1 MSGATPSTTTSPDK
15 IMLNDSMASTTLHD
29 AHRHGVLDRKAM
41 YGRLIDAIAVPSAA
55 RPPGGVPRDAL
66 RDTPRDAPD
75 DNDGAPDDDLLCDA
89 LRHDA
94 FHDTLHG
101 TLSGTLRD
109 TPHNDV
115 FRGVPCSTIHHGA
128 QRDDT
133 PPDGRA
139 PAPPD
144 PAAPGER
151 D

>member
-1 MSGATPSTTTSPDK
+1 MHSTPQHPGSRCTCETPHVTTGRPGAGLEP
-15 IMLNDSMASTTLHD
+15 TLPTKEYNNTNNRIR
-29 AHRHGVLDRKAM
+29 AG
-41 YGRLIDAIAVPSAA
+41 
-55 RPPGGVPRDAL
+55 
-66 RDTPRDAPD
+66 PRDAPD

-144 PAAPGER
+144 FAAPGER